1 MCIIYILLSLV
12 LGFALCGILFGF
24 TIVLINTR
32 VKVDGQFLMPIVSII
47 PVIILLIITR
57 RNIFNLY
64 NIFDGISWIILII
77 TNIIVIKLITLNSS
91 NLILSRKTI
100 FVNGLEGLMME
111 IPQRLLMQNFIFSL
125 LSYWKVNN
133 SNIWCILINANIW
146 CLGILVQ
153 ALIMK
158 RNLHKAL
165 FIEILSS
172 FIFSIGIGYVFMRT
186 ELILLPMIAHFAE
199 RIISKSIL
207 NRLKQN
213 PF

>member
-1 MCIIYILLSLV
+1 MYIIYILLSLI
-12 LGFALCGILFGF
+12 LGFALSGILFGL
-24 TIVLINTR
+24 TIVLSNTR
-32 VKVDGQFLMPIVSII
+32 AKVVRKFLMPIISII
-47 PVIILLIITR
+47 PVIILFIITR
-57 RNIFNLY
+57 VNIFNLY

-77 TNIIVIKLITLNSS
+77 TNIIVIMLITLNSS
-91 NLILSRKTI
+91 NLLLSRKAI

-111 IPQRLLMQNFIFSL
+111 IPQRVLMQNFIFSL
-125 LSYWKVNN
+125 LLYWKVVN

-146 CLGILVQ
+146 CLGILAQ

-158 RNLHKAL
+158 RKLHKTL

-172 FIFSIGIGYVFMRT
+172 FIFSIGIGYVFIRT

-207 NRLKQN
+207 NRR
-213 PF
+213 FH